1 VSDFAYRMAGPILD
15 SGDRVPWT
23 PRPSSPIPLS
33 AVSDVKG
40 NASISPPARIVEE
53 NQDQRYVFPPEENR
67 VVEQSPE
74 AISQSQEELSC
85 AKVQASSA
93 PAELQLLT
101 RQPGAGPSRAFKSLS
116 FELNADAPYRA
127 IRDDS
132 DHPNPVSSGEG
143 EDIQHAQDS
152 ALQTVAEEL
161 TKDPKEGLANKWG
174 RPFRVNWI
182 RTERLSFLRTKNLR
196 NPWNHG
202 REVKISRDGTEL
214 EPSIGQQ
221 LLEEWDKRSPSPT
234 DIQATSSPL
243 TRRGRG
249 PKPT

>member
-1 VSDFAYRMAGPILD
+1 MAGPILH
-15 SGDRVPWT
+15 SEDRVPWT
-23 PRPSSPIPLS
+23 PHPPSPIPLP

-40 NASISPPARIVEE
+40 QVSISPMSPPARIVEG
-53 NQDQRYVFPPEENR
+53 NQDQHYVFPPEENR

-74 AISQSQEELSC
+74 AISQSQEEFPG

-93 PAELQLLT
+93 PELLA
-101 RQPGAGPSRAFKSLS
+101 RPAGAGRSRAFKSLS

-127 IRDDS
+127 IKDGS
-132 DHPNPVSSGEG
+132 DHPNPVTSGEG
-143 EDIQHAQDS
+143 EGSQHAQDS

-161 TKDPKEGLANKWG
+161 TKDPKEGLVNKWG

-221 LLEEWDKRSPSPT
+221 LLEEWDKRPPSPT
-234 DIQATSSPL
+234 DIQATSSPI

-249 PKPT
+249 SKPT

>member
-1 VSDFAYRMAGPILD
+1 MAGPILD
-15 SGDRVPWT
+15 SEHRVPWT
-23 PRPSSPIPLS
+23 PRPSSPIPLP
-33 AVSDVKG
+33 AVSDVNG
-40 NASISPPARIVEE
+40 NASISLPARIVEE
-53 NQDQRYVFPPEENR
+53 NQGQHYVFPPEENR

-74 AISQSQEELSC
+74 AISQSREELSR

-93 PAELQLLT
+93 PAELQLPT
-101 RQPGAGPSRAFKSLS
+101 RLAGAGLSRAFKSLS
-116 FELNADAPYRA
+116 FELNADAPYLA
-127 IRDDS
+127 IRDGS

-152 ALQTVAEEL
+152 QTVAEEL
-161 TKDPKEGLANKWG
+161 TKDPKEGSANKWG

-182 RTERLSFLRTKNLR
+182 RTERLSFLRTKTLR
-196 NPWNHG
+196 NPWNHS

-234 DIQATSSPL
+234 DIQATSSPI

-249 PKPT
+249 SKPT